1 MSNNEL
7 LKELKSMQSGLRGG
21 LAARAVINY
30 IVTEFNE
37 INSVT
42 KDEFNV
48 ILRNALNLIEIE
60 EVDIRRVKEF
70 IEKMITR

>member
-7 LKELKSMQSGLRGG
+7 LKELKSMQSGLRG